1 MADAVIQKNISL
13 WSLVSK
19 TNPKYTKKVK
29 LGREFTAIDPYSQIM
44 KATEVFG
51 PVGKGWGWEV
61 IKVEYTPTDQVAIL
75 VRLWHGER
83 TNYFEQWGQAGLY
96 IDKNKTRPDTDLF
109 KKATT
114 DAVTKALS
122 YLGFN
127 ADVFLGMFDDNK
139 YVRDTANEFAEAEK
153 EETAEP
159 LTDAD
164 TARIKSTIE
173 SLEACATLDELKNF
187 IKSDAFKDVVNGF
200 RGKNQHSAVE
210 EITNAYKL
218 AEGRAKENPTANN
231 EENS

>member
-1 MADAVIQKNISL
+1 MADAVMQKNVSL

-83 TNYFEQWGQAGLY
+83 SNYFEQWGQSGLY
-96 IDKNKTRPDTDLF
+96 IDKNKTRPDTDLY

-114 DAVTKALS
+114 DAITKALS

-139 YVRDTANEFAEAEK
+139 YVRDMANEFSEAEK
-153 EETAEP
+153 EAAAEP

-173 SLEACATLDELKNF
+173 SLEACNSEDELKNF
-187 IKSDAFKDVVNGF
+187 IQSDAFKNVINGF
-200 RGKNQHSAVE
+200 RNKSQHSAVE

-218 AEGRAKENPTANN
+218 AQGRAKEDPAASN